1 MAIPFN
7 LPSEDEA
14 DAQSQQLEQL
24 MLDLYA
30 ALQQVLRSRS
40 AQHPSRN
47 HRLPRRGG
55 ETGASRDHP
64 IVLIDS
70 DLSRLPLPDLVL
82 SAVQQLPSPEPQ
94 VTVSAP
100 SSPTR
105 DAAFQFPECSA
116 PVPSPRPRPRRR
128 RLTSE
133 SSVLEKGATSRSD
146 SISTACCR
154 HLGHSCNEREWASVG
169 ANLRN
174 IADDFHAS
182 KNKQAVTTLIRVD
195 LTSCHCKICVKEKGD
210 ENKRKNIFIA
220 GIETPYLLQGINIYI
235 SHLDITRDTHKSG
248 QGRLDF
254 LAITPSLEE
263 EKIITKTIKNRMQ
276 LIDRKKTNHYLFQDA
291 EIEKS
296 RLPFFGAGFPSVT
309 TTTPSSDSFLSM
321 LIPAPLRETLWTTVA
336 LYLGWRLV
344 SRLR

>member
-1 MAIPFN
+1 MAIPFS
-7 LPSEDEA
+7 LPSDDDAEA
-14 DAQSQQLEQL
+14 QGQQLEQL

-30 ALQQVLRSRS
+30 ALQQVLRSRT

-47 HRLPRRGG
+47 HRLPRRAGDG
-55 ETGASRDHP
+55 FGSREHP
-64 IVLIDS
+64 VVLVDS

-82 SAVQQLPSPEPQ
+82 SAVEQVEQLPAATPQ

-105 DAAFQFPECSA
+105 DAAFQFPECSNDEA

-128 RLTSE
+128 RLVSE
-133 SSVLEKGATSRSD
+133 GSGAVKKGPVGEPICNS
-146 SISTACCR
+146 CC
-154 HLGHSCNEREWASVG
+154 GHFGQAFNESQWASVG

-182 KNKQAVTTLIRVD
+182 K
-195 LTSCHCKICVKEKGD
+195 
-210 ENKRKNIFIA
+210 
-220 GIETPYLLQGINIYI
+220 
-235 SHLDITRDTHKSG
+235 
-248 QGRLDF
+248 
-254 LAITPSLEE
+254 
-263 EKIITKTIKNRMQ
+263 TKA
-276 LIDRKKTNHYLFQDA
+276 A

-296 RLPFFGAGFPSVT
+296 RLPTLSPGFVGSNPAASNAGST
-309 TTTPSSDSFLSM
+309 DSLLSL

>member
-82 SAVQQLPSPEPQ
+82 TAVQQLPSPEPQ

-182 KNKQAVTTLIRVD
+182 KNKLSVNVNPGA
-195 LTSCHCKICVKEKGD
+195 S
-210 ENKRKNIFIA
+210 A
-220 GIETPYLLQGINIYI
+220 
-235 SHLDITRDTHKSG
+235 RDTLDNSG
-248 QGRLDF
+248 SVPG
-254 LAITPSLEE
+254 LE
-263 EKIITKTIKNRMQ
+263 IG
-276 LIDRKKTNHYLFQDA
+276 
-291 EIEKS
+291 
-296 RLPFFGAGFPSVT
+296 LPFAIEFAKLYEIAMT
-309 TTTPSSDSFLSM
+309 TMILMMMMMMMMMMTVMLMDISIIQLESLTPES
-321 LIPAPLRETLWTTVA
+321 T
-336 LYLGWRLV
+336 
-344 SRLR
+344 

>member
-1 MAIPFN
+1 MAIPFA

-14 DAQSQQLEQL
+14 ETQGQQLEQL

-40 AQHPSRN
+40 VQHPSRN
-47 HRLPRRGG
+47 HRLPRRPTDVPG
-55 ETGASRDHP
+55 SRDHP
-64 IVLIDS
+64 VILIDS

-82 SAVQQLPSPEPQ
+82 SAVEQLPPPEPQ

-105 DAAFQFPECSA
+105 DAAFQFPECSV
-116 PVPSPRPRPRRR
+116 PIPSPRPRPRRR

-133 SSVLEKGATSRSD
+133 SSVLEKENSRNENAICSGCCGHIRD
-146 SISTACCR
+146 S
-154 HLGHSCNEREWASVG
+154 LNEREWASVG

-182 KNKQAVTTLIRVD
+182 K
-195 LTSCHCKICVKEKGD
+195 
-210 ENKRKNIFIA
+210 
-220 GIETPYLLQGINIYI
+220 
-235 SHLDITRDTHKSG
+235 
-248 QGRLDF
+248 
-254 LAITPSLEE
+254 
-263 EKIITKTIKNRMQ
+263 TK
-276 LIDRKKTNHYLFQDA
+276 DA

-296 RLPFFGAGFPSVT
+296 RLPCIGTSFPPVPAST
-309 TTTPSSDSFLSM
+309 TSSSPDSLLSL

>member
-1 MAIPFN
+1 MARPFA

-14 DAQSQQLEQL
+14 EVQEQQLEQL

-30 ALQQVLRSRS
+30 ALQQVLRRRT
-40 AQHPSRN
+40 QHPSRN
-47 HRLPRRGG
+47 HRLPRRPGDTPG
-55 ETGASRDHP
+55 SREHP
-64 IVLIDS
+64 VVLVDS

-82 SAVQQLPSPEPQ
+82 SAVDQLPPAAPQ

-105 DAAFQFPECSA
+105 DAAFQFPEFSP

-133 SSVLEKGATSRSD
+133 GSALEKGRNE
-146 SISTACCR
+146 STNVRGNSCR
-154 HLGHSCNEREWASVG
+154 HLSPSISEREWANVG

-182 KNKQAVTTLIRVD
+182 K
-195 LTSCHCKICVKEKGD
+195 
-210 ENKRKNIFIA
+210 
-220 GIETPYLLQGINIYI
+220 
-235 SHLDITRDTHKSG
+235 
-248 QGRLDF
+248 
-254 LAITPSLEE
+254 
-263 EKIITKTIKNRMQ
+263 TK
-276 LIDRKKTNHYLFQDA
+276 DA

-296 RLPFFGAGFPSVT
+296 RLPFIGGSFPGVT
-309 TTTPSSDSFLSM
+309 APSAPSSDSILSL

>member
-1 MAIPFN
+1 MAIPFA
-7 LPSEDEA
+7 LPSDDEA
-14 DAQSQQLEQL
+14 EAQGQQLEQL

-30 ALQQVLRSRS
+30 ALQQVLRSRT

-47 HRLPRRGG
+47 HRLPRRVGDD
-55 ETGASRDHP
+55 RHP
-64 IVLIDS
+64 VVLVDS

-82 SAVQQLPSPEPQ
+82 SAVEQLPAATPQ

-105 DAAFQFPECSA
+105 DAAFQFPECNGDENGLA

-133 SSVLEKGATSRSD
+133 NGGAAAMKKAPVAEPTCNN
-146 SISTACCR
+146 CC
-154 HLGHSCNEREWASVG
+154 GHYGQAFNENQWASVG

-182 KNKQAVTTLIRVD
+182 K
-195 LTSCHCKICVKEKGD
+195 
-210 ENKRKNIFIA
+210 
-220 GIETPYLLQGINIYI
+220 
-235 SHLDITRDTHKSG
+235 
-248 QGRLDF
+248 
-254 LAITPSLEE
+254 
-263 EKIITKTIKNRMQ
+263 TKA
-276 LIDRKKTNHYLFQDA
+276 A

-296 RLPFFGAGFPSVT
+296 RLPALNPSFSNSGNPGGST
-309 TTTPSSDSFLSM
+309 DSILSLLM
-321 LIPAPLRETLWTTVA
+321 PAPLRETLWTTVA

>member
-1 MAIPFN
+1 MAIPFS
-7 LPSEDEA
+7 LPSDDDAEA
-14 DAQSQQLEQL
+14 QGQQLEQL

-30 ALQQVLRSRS
+30 ALQQVLRSRT

-47 HRLPRRGG
+47 HRLPRRAGD
-55 ETGASRDHP
+55 SREHP
-64 IVLIDS
+64 VVLIDS

-82 SAVQQLPSPEPQ
+82 SAVEQLPAATPQ

-105 DAAFQFPECSA
+105 DVAFQFPECSTDEA
-116 PVPSPRPRPRRR
+116 PEPSPRPRPRRR
-128 RLTSE
+128 RLASE
-133 SSVLEKGATSRSD
+133 GGAVKKGPIGEPTCNS
-146 SISTACCR
+146 CC
-154 HLGHSCNEREWASVG
+154 GHFGQAFNESQWASVG

-182 KNKQAVTTLIRVD
+182 Q
-195 LTSCHCKICVKEKGD
+195 
-210 ENKRKNIFIA
+210 
-220 GIETPYLLQGINIYI
+220 
-235 SHLDITRDTHKSG
+235 
-248 QGRLDF
+248 
-254 LAITPSLEE
+254 
-263 EKIITKTIKNRMQ
+263 TKA
-276 LIDRKKTNHYLFQDA
+276 A

-296 RLPFFGAGFPSVT
+296 RLPALSPGFASAQNT
-309 TTTPSSDSFLSM
+309 NGSTDSLLSL

>member
-1 MAIPFN
+1 MAIPFA
-7 LPSEDEA
+7 LPSDDEA
-14 DAQSQQLEQL
+14 ETQTQQLEQL

-30 ALQQVLRSRS
+30 ALQQVLRSRT
-40 AQHPSRN
+40 AQHPSSRN
-47 HRLPRRGG
+47 HRLPRRSGDD
-55 ETGASRDHP
+55 RQLV
-64 IVLIDS
+64 VLVDS

-82 SAVQQLPSPEPQ
+82 SAVEQLPPPTPQ

-105 DAAFQFPECSA
+105 DAAFQFPECSGDENGAA

-128 RLTSE
+128 RLASE
-133 SSVLEKGATSRSD
+133 GGGATTKKGPATER
-146 SISTACCR
+146 ICKKCCG
-154 HLGHSCNEREWASVG
+154 HLGQAFNESQWASVG

-182 KNKQAVTTLIRVD
+182 Q
-195 LTSCHCKICVKEKGD
+195 
-210 ENKRKNIFIA
+210 
-220 GIETPYLLQGINIYI
+220 
-235 SHLDITRDTHKSG
+235 
-248 QGRLDF
+248 
-254 LAITPSLEE
+254 
-263 EKIITKTIKNRMQ
+263 TKA
-276 LIDRKKTNHYLFQDA
+276 A

-296 RLPFFGAGFPSVT
+296 RLPAMNPSFA
-309 TTTPSSDSFLSM
+309 DSNNTSGSTDSILSL

>member
-1 MAIPFN
+1 MHFYIRHDSFTPP
-7 LPSEDEA
+7 LTH
-14 DAQSQQLEQL
+14 
-24 MLDLYA
+24 YY
-30 ALQQVLRSRS
+30 
-40 AQHPSRN
+40 
-47 HRLPRRGG
+47 RLPRRVGDVPG
-55 ETGASRDHP
+55 NRDHP

-105 DAAFQFPECSA
+105 DAAFQFPECSV

-133 SSVLEKGATSRSD
+133 SSTLEKGANRSE
-146 SISTACCR
+146 SSVGCCGASSGH
-154 HLGHSCNEREWASVG
+154 HLSHSCNEREWASVG

-182 KNKQAVTTLIRVD
+182 KT
-195 LTSCHCKICVKEKGD
+195 
-210 ENKRKNIFIA
+210 KN
-220 GIETPYLLQGINIYI
+220 
-235 SHLDITRDTHKSG
+235 
-248 QGRLDF
+248 
-254 LAITPSLEE
+254 
-263 EKIITKTIKNRMQ
+263 
-276 LIDRKKTNHYLFQDA
+276 A
-291 EIEKS
+291 EMEKS
-296 RLPFFGAGFPSVT
+296 RLPFLGMGFPSVT
-309 TTTPSSDSFLSM
+309 TSSSSSADSFLSM

>member
-40 AQHPSRN
+40 AQYPSRN

-182 KNKQAVTTLIRVD
+182 KNK
-195 LTSCHCKICVKEKGD
+195 
-210 ENKRKNIFIA
+210 
-220 GIETPYLLQGINIYI
+220 
-235 SHLDITRDTHKSG
+235 
-248 QGRLDF
+248 
-254 LAITPSLEE
+254 
-263 EKIITKTIKNRMQ
+263 
-276 LIDRKKTNHYLFQDA
+276 DA

>member
-1 MAIPFN
+1 MAIPFA

-14 DAQSQQLEQL
+14 EAQSQQLEQL

-47 HRLPRRGG
+47 HRLPRRVGD
-55 ETGASRDHP
+55 ASGNRDHP
-64 IVLIDS
+64 VVLIDS

-82 SAVQQLPSPEPQ
+82 SAVQQLPPAEPQ

-133 SSVLEKGATSRSD
+133 SSVLEKGANSRSD
-146 SISTACCR
+146 ISSGGCCG
-154 HLGHSCNEREWASVG
+154 HIGHSCNEREWASVG

-182 KNKQAVTTLIRVD
+182 KTKSKVPLDR
-195 LTSCHCKICVKEKGD
+195 LWFSS
-210 ENKRKNIFIA
+210 NI
-220 GIETPYLLQGINIYI
+220 EYI
-235 SHLDITRDTHKSG
+235 TQQTFHL
-248 QGRLDF
+248 RL
-254 LAITPSLEE
+254 
-263 EKIITKTIKNRMQ
+263 
-276 LIDRKKTNHYLFQDA
+276 
-291 EIEKS
+291 
-296 RLPFFGAGFPSVT
+296 
-309 TTTPSSDSFLSM
+309 SF
-321 LIPAPLRETLWTTVA
+321 
-336 LYLGWRLV
+336 V
-344 SRLR
+344 SPMTAQNSPHD

>member
-1 MAIPFN
+1 MAIPFA

-14 DAQSQQLEQL
+14 EAQGQQLEQL

-30 ALQQVLRSRS
+30 ALQQVLRNRS
-40 AQHPSRN
+40 LQHPSRN
-47 HRLPRRGG
+47 HRLPRRSGDISSPR
-55 ETGASRDHP
+55 EHP
-64 IVLIDS
+64 IVLVDS

-82 SAVQQLPSPEPQ
+82 SAVEQLPPPTPQ

-116 PVPSPRPRPRRR
+116 PVPSPRPKPRRR

-133 SSVLEKGATSRSD
+133 SSIPEKGPSESNKCNGTCCPGHLNLSAT
-146 SISTACCR
+146 T
-154 HLGHSCNEREWASVG
+154 LNEREWVAVG
-169 ANLRN
+169 TNLRN

-182 KNKQAVTTLIRVD
+182 K
-195 LTSCHCKICVKEKGD
+195 
-210 ENKRKNIFIA
+210 
-220 GIETPYLLQGINIYI
+220 
-235 SHLDITRDTHKSG
+235 
-248 QGRLDF
+248 
-254 LAITPSLEE
+254 
-263 EKIITKTIKNRMQ
+263 TK
-276 LIDRKKTNHYLFQDA
+276 DA
-291 EIEKS
+291 EVEKS
-296 RLPFFGAGFPSVT
+296 RLPLLGSTF
-309 TTTPSSDSFLSM
+309 SSSTSNSSTDSILSL